1 MTERTRNERNA
12 QANESVSYRGDSPD
26 QVSGRGNQ
34 VREPHTPKTFGDVLK
49 EIRGKAENSRDL
61 GDRFEDVMLD
71 FFKVDRHYG
80 NRFGNRV
87 WPWKKWARDSNVD
100 RPDEGIDIVAEERN
114 GDLCAIQCKCYADD
128 GSIDLKALGTFVT
141 AAGTYKMKN
150 RILVYTG
157 DHITEKAEHHLKRNN
172 GAILTQETLRSA
184 AVDWSGFP
192 RLEAK
197 KPHDLRVY
205 QQDALKGTI
214 KGFRTGNRGQL
225 LMACGTGKTLVSL
238 RIAEK
243 VAPKDGIVLYL
254 VPSITLI
261 QQSMRAWSENRKT
274 GHYYI
279 GVCSDK
285 TVSGEEGSIAELEC
299 PVSTDTNNL
308 KKYLKNRPMDRMT
321 VIFCTYNSI
330 QVVANA
336 VGKNPIDLVL
346 CDEAHRTIGGAGDSY
361 FTTVHEDANIPIR
374 KRLYMTATPK
384 IFTDKIRMAADA
396 QKKKIYA
403 MDDEK
408 VYGPVFYELKFDEA
422 VHKHNA
428 LSDYRV
434 RIAFIDP
441 SLMDPDLQASLTD
454 EQGLLPLNEKNKMVA
469 TWHSLLHPDRD
480 DESERLLQRVI
491 VFSNT
496 IKASKRFAGTL
507 DDESKD
513 TPQDSFRGVIGKVK
527 ETKPTGNDVDVRHV
541 DGSTRALERKKHL
554 RWLGESND
562 EPEKC
567 RILTNARCLSEG
579 VDVPALDGVVFME
592 PRKSMVDVVQA
603 VGRVMRLHPKKEC
616 GYVILPVAVPAG
628 EDVNKTLD
636 DGKTW
641 KVVWEVLNAL
651 RSHDPSLAAD
661 INKLVLDKKI
671 SKDGSVGEKIR
682 LMTITDHMPGAT
694 HDRFFAKFYP
704 KLASK
709 LVEKVGDIDY
719 YDMYGKELGKAA
731 SNIEGQIKI
740 LMGHRGRMSE
750 EIRKLHENMKIMI
763 NDSVTEDS
771 TVQMLAHHIVL
782 SRVFDALFQGKF
794 KSHNPI
800 STALENLTRKAKFEA
815 ELEGLEKFYA
825 DAQRELKGI
834 TTREARQKFIK
845 KIYGN
850 FFKSA
855 YKKGSKKHGIVYTPV
870 EVIDFIIQS
879 TEVVLNEE
887 FGLGFSSRSVSVL
900 DPFTGTGTFIT
911 RLLESG
917 LIADN
922 LYEKYQKNIHANE
935 IMLLAYYVASVNIET
950 TYQSLNDNGKYVPFS
965 GICYTDTLQ
974 SDPKYREEKR
984 HRQVTTRLDGT
995 FKKAHERIKKQNESC
1010 LWVIMGNPPY
1020 SAGQSDYNDE
1030 NPNVPYPDIDRR
1042 IRGTYARK
1050 TKASYVN
1057 SLHDSYI
1064 RSFRW
1069 ASDRIGKSGII
1080 AFVTNAGFIRSEGGA
1095 GVRAYLHEEFTDVWC
1110 FDLRGNQRTQGET
1123 SKREGGKIFG
1133 SGSRSPVAITILIK
1147 NPDKK
1152 EHTIHYRNIG
1162 DYLTMEQKLKIIRD
1176 AVSISGV
1183 KNWQN
1188 IEPDDNHDW
1197 VDLRDS
1203 SFTEYLPI
1211 GSKEAKS
1218 GKGNAVFRTY
1228 SLGIATNRDAWLY
1241 NSSKSK
1247 LSRNMRRHID
1257 YCNSQDLN
1265 NPKINPRQAK
1275 WTGELSSSLARLRS
1289 KPEFEKR
1296 KIRRAL
1302 YRPFFRQ
1309 YAYFEEKVFVHRP
1322 YKIPSFFP
1330 KPCSENLVI
1339 CVPYRFT
1346 GDFSTLITNITPD
1359 LEIVH
1364 HSQCFPL
1371 YTYEQNGKKLVQKEN
1386 VTNYALREYR
1396 THYHDDKITK
1406 TDIFY
1411 YIYGLLHHP
1420 AYRKKYASNLSREFP
1435 HIPMAPDFWAF
1446 KNVGKVLADL
1456 HLGYFDKNGK
1466 GNRYPLGLLKNSFG
1480 KPTKMAFAKSKDPKT
1495 GKQITDHKKLKINDV
1510 LVYDNIPETNYRV
1523 NGRTPLEWLAD
1534 RYKITTDKESG
1545 ITNNPCEKLTE
1556 RGTISIVE
1564 WAVHVGVQ
1572 SDKIIS
1578 RLPKEFKPTD
1588 WKPKKTGLDAHMDIG
1603 GTVQS
1608 VL

>member
-1 MTERTRNERNA
+1 MVKPSRNRHSSQVDLSGKSRDTLSGSMPDRSINGS
-12 QANESVSYRGDSPD
+12 ES
-26 QVSGRGNQ
+26 
-34 VREPHTPKTFGDVLK
+34 HTPKTFWDVLK
-49 EIRGKAENSRDL
+49 EIRGKAESSRDL
-61 GDRFEDVMLD
+61 GDRFEKIMLD
-71 FFKVDRHYG
+71 FFKVDRHYS
-80 NRFGNRV
+80 NRFGGRV
-87 WPWKKWARDSNVD
+87 WLWKKWAHDNKVD

-128 GSIDLKALGTFVT
+128 GSIDLKALGTFMT
-141 AAGTYKMKN
+141 AARTYKM
-150 RILVYTG
+150 RSLILVYTG
-157 DHITEKAEHHLKRNN
+157 DHVTEKAEHHLKRHN

-184 AVDWSGFP
+184 AVDWSSFP
-192 RLEAK
+192 KLEAK

-205 QQDALKGTI
+205 QQDALNGAVD
-214 KGFRTGNRGQL
+214 GFRTGNRGQL

-243 VAPKDGIVLYL
+243 VTPKDGIVLYL

-299 PVSTDTNNL
+299 PVSTDTNDL
-308 KKYLKNRPMDRMT
+308 KGYLKNRPMDRMT

-651 RSHDPSLAAD
+651 RSHDPSLATD

-682 LMTITDHMPGAT
+682 LMTITDHMPDAT

-719 YDMYGKELGKAA
+719 YDMYGKELGEAA

-879 TEVVLNEE
+879 TEVVLND
-887 FGLGFSSRSVSVL
+887 GVWSRLQRADLSPYL
-900 DPFTGTGTFIT
+900 T
-911 RLLESG
+911 RLP
-917 LIADN
+917 A
-922 LYEKYQKNIHANE
+922 QAR
-935 IMLLAYYVASVNIET
+935 
-950 TYQSLNDNGKYVPFS
+950 SL
-965 GICYTDTLQ
+965 
-974 SDPKYREEKR
+974 
-984 HRQVTTRLDGT
+984 
-995 FKKAHERIKKQNESC
+995 
-1010 LWVIMGNPPY
+1010 
-1020 SAGQSDYNDE
+1020 
-1030 NPNVPYPDIDRR
+1030 
-1042 IRGTYARK
+1042 
-1050 TKASYVN
+1050 
-1057 SLHDSYI
+1057 
-1064 RSFRW
+1064 
-1069 ASDRIGKSGII
+1069 
-1080 AFVTNAGFIRSEGGA
+1080 
-1095 GVRAYLHEEFTDVWC
+1095 
-1110 FDLRGNQRTQGET
+1110 QGC
-1123 SKREGGKIFG
+1123 
-1133 SGSRSPVAITILIK
+1133 
-1147 NPDKK
+1147 
-1152 EHTIHYRNIG
+1152 
-1162 DYLTMEQKLKIIRD
+1162 
-1176 AVSISGV
+1176 
-1183 KNWQN
+1183 W
-1188 IEPDDNHDW
+1188 
-1197 VDLRDS
+1197 
-1203 SFTEYLPI
+1203 
-1211 GSKEAKS
+1211 
-1218 GKGNAVFRTY
+1218 
-1228 SLGIATNRDAWLY
+1228 
-1241 NSSKSK
+1241 
-1247 LSRNMRRHID
+1247 
-1257 YCNSQDLN
+1257 
-1265 NPKINPRQAK
+1265 
-1275 WTGELSSSLARLRS
+1275 SLA
-1289 KPEFEKR
+1289 
-1296 KIRRAL
+1296 
-1302 YRPFFRQ
+1302 
-1309 YAYFEEKVFVHRP
+1309 
-1322 YKIPSFFP
+1322 
-1330 KPCSENLVI
+1330 
-1339 CVPYRFT
+1339 
-1346 GDFSTLITNITPD
+1346 
-1359 LEIVH
+1359 
-1364 HSQCFPL
+1364 
-1371 YTYEQNGKKLVQKEN
+1371 
-1386 VTNYALREYR
+1386 
-1396 THYHDDKITK
+1396 
-1406 TDIFY
+1406 
-1411 YIYGLLHHP
+1411 
-1420 AYRKKYASNLSREFP
+1420 
-1435 HIPMAPDFWAF
+1435 
-1446 KNVGKVLADL
+1446 
-1456 HLGYFDKNGK
+1456 
-1466 GNRYPLGLLKNSFG
+1466 
-1480 KPTKMAFAKSKDPKT
+1480 
-1495 GKQITDHKKLKINDV
+1495 
-1510 LVYDNIPETNYRV
+1510 
-1523 NGRTPLEWLAD
+1523 
-1534 RYKITTDKESG
+1534 
-1545 ITNNPCEKLTE
+1545 
-1556 RGTISIVE
+1556 
-1564 WAVHVGVQ
+1564 
-1572 SDKIIS
+1572 
-1578 RLPKEFKPTD
+1578 
-1588 WKPKKTGLDAHMDIG
+1588 
-1603 GTVQS
+1603 
-1608 VL
+1608 

>member
-1 MTERTRNERNA
+1 MAQRTGNERNA
-12 QANESVSYRGDSPD
+12 QASTSANYRNGPPNMVPD
-26 QVSGRGNQ
+26 RSGQGKRSRG
-34 VREPHTPKTFGDVLK
+34 TKTFEDILND
-49 EIRGKAENSRDL
+49 IRNKATNSRDL

-87 WPWKKWARDSNVD
+87 WPWKKWARDNNVD

-205 QQDALKGTI
+205 QQDALNGAVE
-214 KGFRTGNRGQL
+214 GFKTGDRGQL

-238 RIAEK
+238 RVAES
-243 VAPKDGIVLYL
+243 VAPKGGTVLYL

-274 GHYYI
+274 EQYYI

-299 PVSTDTNNL
+299 PVSTNTNDL

-336 VGKNPIDLVL
+336 VGRKPIDLVL

-361 FTTVHEDANIPIR
+361 FTTVHEDSKIPVK

-384 IFTDKIRMAADA
+384 IFTDKIRKAADA
-396 QKKKIYA
+396 QEKKIYA
-403 MDDEK
+403 MDDEN

-422 VHKHNA
+422 VHKYNA

-441 SLMDPDLQASLTD
+441 ALMDPDLQASMTD
-454 EQGLLPLNEKNKMVA
+454 EQGLLPLNDKNKMVA
-469 TWHSLLHPDRD
+469 TWHSLLHPGRD

-507 DDESKD
+507 NNESKD
-513 TPQDSFRGVIGKVK
+513 TPQDSFKGVIGKVK
-527 ETKPTGNDVDVRHV
+527 ETKPTDNDVDVRHV
-541 DGSTRALERKKHL
+541 DGKTRALERKKHL

-562 EPEKC
+562 EPNKC

-592 PRKSMVDVVQA
+592 PRRSMVDVVQA
-603 VGRVMRLHPKKEC
+603 VGRVMRLHPEKEC

-651 RSHDPSLAAD
+651 RSHDPNLAAD

-682 LMTITDHMPGAT
+682 LITVTDYVPDAI
-694 HDRFFAKFYP
+694 HDRFLAKFYP

-719 YDMYGKELGKAA
+719 YDLYGKKLGEAA
-731 SNIEGQIKI
+731 HGIEEQIKI
-740 LMGHRGRMSE
+740 IIGRHGRM
-750 EIRKLHENMKIMI
+750 RKDIQRLHESMKVMI
-763 NDSVTEDS
+763 NDSVTEGD
-771 TVQMLAHHIVL
+771 TVQMVAHHIVL
-782 SRVFDALFQGKF
+782 SRVFDALFQGRF

-800 STALENLTRKAKFEA
+800 STALEEMTKKAKFEA

-825 DAQRELKGI
+825 DAQRELNGI
-834 TTREARQKFIK
+834 ATREARQSFIK

-855 YKKGSKKHGIVYTPV
+855 YKKASKKYGIVYTPV
-870 EVIDFIIQS
+870 EAIDFVIQS
-879 TEVVLNEE
+879 TEEILREQ
-887 FGLGFSSRSVSVL
+887 FGHSFNDRSVVVL
-900 DPFTGTGTFIT
+900 DPFTGMGTFLT

-917 LIADN
+917 LITNN
-922 LYEKYQKNIHANE
+922 LYEKYRNDLYANE

-950 TYQSLNDNGKYVPFS
+950 TYRSLNDNGKYVPFS

-974 SDPKYREEKR
+974 SDPRYREEKR
-984 HRQVTTRLDGT
+984 HRQVTARLDGT
-995 FKKAHERIKKQNESC
+995 FKKAHERIRKQNKSC

-1020 SAGQSDYNDE
+1020 SAGQGNYNDG
-1030 NPNVPYPDIDRR
+1030 NRNVPYPDIDDR
-1042 IRGTYARK
+1042 IRNTYARK
-1050 TKASYVN
+1050 TEAKYVK

-1069 ASDRIGKSGII
+1069 ASDRIGRSGII
-1080 AFVTNAGFIRSEGGA
+1080 ALVTNASFIRTDATA
-1095 GVRAYLHEEFTDVWC
+1095 GVRAYLHDEFTDVWC
-1110 FDLRGNQRTQGET
+1110 FDLRGHQRTQGET
-1123 SKREGGKIFG
+1123 SKQEGGKIFG
-1133 SGSRSPVAITILIK
+1133 SGSRTPVAITILVK
-1147 NPDKK
+1147 NPNKK
-1152 EHTIHYRNIG
+1152 KHVIHYRDIG
-1162 DYLTMEQKLKIIRD
+1162 DYHTAEQKLKIIRD
-1176 AVSISGV
+1176 ARSISGIKDWRIIV
-1183 KNWQN
+1183 
-1188 IEPDDNHDW
+1188 PDKNHDW
-1197 VDLRDS
+1197 VKQRDHN
-1203 SFTEYLPI
+1203 FAAYLPM
-1211 GSKEAKS
+1211 GSEESKS
-1218 GKGNAVFRTY
+1218 GKENTVFKTY
-1228 SLGIATNRDAWLY
+1228 SLGVSTNRDSWVY
-1241 NSSKSK
+1241 NSSKSELAK
-1247 LSRNMRRHID
+1247 NMKEHID
-1257 YCNSQDLN
+1257 YCNEQDLT
-1265 NPKINPRQAK
+1265 NPKINPRKAK
-1275 WTGELSSSLARLRS
+1275 WSRDLSKRLTKQGS
-1289 KPEFEKR
+1289 KAEFER
-1296 KIRRAL
+1296 GKIRIAL
-1302 YRPFFRQ
+1302 YRPFFKQ
-1309 YAYFEEKVFVHRP
+1309 HVYFEKTFIESP
-1322 YKIPSFFP
+1322 GKISSFFP
-1330 KPCSENLVI
+1330 RAHSKNLVI

-1346 GDFSTLITNITPD
+1346 GNFSTFITDTTPD
-1359 LEIVH
+1359 LSIVSH
-1364 HSQCFPL
+1364 NQCFPL
-1371 YTYEQNGKKLVQKEN
+1371 YTYDHNGTKTTQKEN
-1386 VTNYALREYR
+1386 VTDHALKEYR
-1396 THYHDDKITK
+1396 IHYHDSKITK

-1411 YIYGLLHHP
+1411 YVYGLLHHSG
-1420 AYRKKYASNLSREFP
+1420 YRRKYANNLSREFP
-1435 HIPMAPDFWAF
+1435 HIPMAPDFWVF
-1446 KNVGKVLADL
+1446 RDVGKTLADL
-1456 HLGYFDKNGK
+1456 HLCYFDER
-1466 GNRYPLGLLKNSFG
+1466 GNDNRRPLGSPKGSFG
-1480 KPTKMAFAKSKDPKT
+1480 KPTKMTFAKSKDPKT
-1495 GKQITDHKKLKINDV
+1495 GKQTDDQSRLKINSI
-1510 LVYDNIPETNYRV
+1510 LVYDDIPKTNYEV
-1523 NGRTPLEWLAD
+1523 NGRTPLKWLVDKYRIATD
-1534 RYKITTDKESG
+1534 RDSG
-1545 ITNNPCEKLTE
+1545 KTNNPCENLTE
-1556 RGTISIVE
+1556 KDMISMVE
-1564 WAVHVGVQ
+1564 RAVHVGIR
-1572 SDKIIS
+1572 SDEIINS
-1578 RLPKEFKPTD
+1578 LPKEFEPAD
-1588 WKPKKTGLDAHMDIG
+1588 WKLKKTGLDLHMDIG
-1603 GTVQS
+1603 GTIQS
-1608 VL
+1608 TL